1 MPDARDRVLGRLRRS
16 LGREISQPY
25 VPAGAAPSRGPRP
38 ALGAAPEAAFIARVE
53 AAAGTLSHTDSP
65 DGVVQEV
72 VAYLAAQGLSP
83 RMVATG
89 EPPIGGLVW
98 PEDLHV
104 EQRAATAED
113 QVALTVAYAGVAETG
128 SLALLS
134 GPDSPTTL
142 NFLPDH
148 FLCLLPRQRILG
160 HLEDLWERLRQEPG
174 GMPRAVNLITG
185 PSRTADVEQTIQ
197 MGAHGPRRLHVVLLE
212 G

>member
-1 MPDARDRVLGRLRRS
+1 MTDTRDRVLGRLRRS
-16 LGREISQPY
+16 LGRGGSQRD

-38 ALGAAPEAAFIARVE
+38 ALGAAPEAAFIARVQ
-53 AAAGTLSHTDSP
+53 AAAGTLSHIDSP
-65 DGVVQEV
+65 GGLVQEV
-72 VAYLAAQGLSP
+72 VAYLAGQGLP
-83 RMVATG
+83 ERLVATG
-89 EPPIGGLVW
+89 EPPIGDLVW
-98 PEDLHV
+98 PEGLHV

-113 QVALTVAYAGVAETG
+113 QVAITVAFAGVAETG

-134 GPDSPTTL
+134 GPDAPTTL

-148 FLCLLPRQRILG
+148 FLCLLPRRRILG
-160 HLEDLWERLRQEPG
+160 HLEDLWQRLRQEPG